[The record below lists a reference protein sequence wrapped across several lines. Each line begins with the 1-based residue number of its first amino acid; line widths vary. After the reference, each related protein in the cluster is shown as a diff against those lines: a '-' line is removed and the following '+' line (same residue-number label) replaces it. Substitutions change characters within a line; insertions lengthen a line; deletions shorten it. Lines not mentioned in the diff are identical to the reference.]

1 MRQPTLRKGL
11 HPSLALR
18 CLIILALVL
27 ILAFLWLPFA
37 SRRMMVRAYNAPR
50 RTDGGTTPRLS
61 NGGTPRTAS
70 LHAPDASPLPASDS
84 PVSALAE
91 DCTVW
96 QYLTRVAHA
105 HYSGDPPGYSNYVDI
120 DGDTLVVG
128 ANTYDVGTESAAGA
142 VYVFYRNEGGTDNWG
157 LVKRVVADDANNS
170 DYFGHSVAVDGDT
183 LVVGAIWDD
192 EPMLAQG
199 TAYVF
204 YRNHGGA
211 DNWGQVAQITPS
223 DAAASDEFG
232 YSVAIDGDIMV
243 VGARWAGAGGK
254 AYVFYRNQGGADS
267 WGAVTKLS
275 RSDAAAADDQYG
287 ISVAIDGSIAAV
299 GSYKDDDNG
308 WNSGAAYLFYRNQ
321 GGADNWGQ
329 FKKLTPSPAASEDY
343 FGRAVAIDGNTV
355 VVGAEGYDTLSSVFA
370 GSAYVFYR
378 NQGGADNWGQVAQLT
393 ASDGADFD
401 YFGHAADI
409 NGDCII
415 IGAYRHDKNPGGD
428 DRSGAG
434 YLFQRDQ
441 GGADSWGEVQKLF
454 HSSISNYDYLGAAA
468 AIDGDTVALDA
479 PGKNRTYIYEK
490 TVLPDL
496 QITKV
501 AAPTEI
507 DPGGEITFTIAYTN
521 NAGLA
526 TGVQITD
533 IIPSEVTVSSISHS
547 GATITDT
554 STTPA
559 YVWDVDNLAQG
570 DGGDIIIKGTV
581 NAVCQSSPS
590 SFSNT
595 AEISSSEQECD
606 SSDNQGTITV
616 NVRAS
621 NPSIQTLQIDQPD
634 PCADTINYTASI
646 ADPEGVDTLI
656 WRLVFSD
663 GGAVSASG
671 STVSGSY
678 PLQDPA
684 YCGNVQATLTVT
696 DEQGCTDT
704 MSSNTVDVN
713 QPPSVSGVAISQPD
727 PCADSIDYT
736 ATISDC
742 DDVSTVSWQLAFSD
756 GGSVTGSG
764 DAVSGAYS
772 LQDPAYCG
780 DIQATLTITDDQSCT
795 DTMSSNTVDVNQ
807 PPTISSLTIS
817 QPNPCVDEID
827 GDAYFRDCDG
837 GDFTVQLTFS
847 DGASFN
853 ASVVA
858 GTSDVHVI
866 ISYSLQDPAY
876 CGNIQATLTVTD
888 EHSCSDTLSSN
899 TVDIN
904 QPPQIDSLTIDRP
917 DPSSDVVNYA
927 ASVADCDGDDLTWDL
942 AFFDGGL
949 ILGSGTS
956 IAGIYHLQ
964 DPSYSGDITGTL
976 TISDTSQCT
985 DTMTT
990 VFHPGYLQVTKTDLQ
1005 DPVPATWYIRY
1016 TIVVTNTAGV
1026 AAGTIWLTD
1035 TLPAGTYLASVPAND
1050 GWAHEGAVVTRTVS
1064 SLAPGSSVS
1073 FSLHLGTHST
1083 TRGPVNNTVEARWGT
1098 FAISDTETTTVI
1110 EPPGP
1115 ATKTPTPTPTNT
1127 PTPTPTSTRTPTPT
1141 PTGTLEP
1148 QVTGCIAAYAWNDLN
1163 GNGVPD
1169 PGEPPLPGAFVEI
1182 FPAQPSTGAAAQLLD
1197 TPIASCAP
1205 QMTLASVCAAG
1216 SRRATIRLRSPARM
1230 DTCRRQAPAMRSRWL
1245 GVRRAQST
1253 LALRRSTESSCR
1265 TCTIGRHFG
1274 SKAGSVVD

>member
-50 RTDGGTTPRLS
+50 RTDGGTTH
-61 NGGTPRTAS
+61 TAS

-105 HYSGDPPGYSNYVDI
+105 HYSGDLPGYSNYVDI

-128 ANTYDVGTESAAGA
+128 ANTYDVGTERAAGA
-142 VYVFYRNEGGTDNWG
+142 VYVFYRNQGGTDNWG

-192 EPMLAQG
+192 DPMEAQG

-223 DAAASDEFG
+223 DAAAFDEFG

-267 WGAVTKLS
+267 WGAVTKLT
-275 RSDAAAADDQYG
+275 RSDAAASDDQYG

-308 WNSGAAYLFYRNQ
+308 WNSGSAYLFYRNQ

-479 PGKNRTYIYEK
+479 PGKNWTYIYEK

-533 IIPSEVTVSSISHS
+533 IIPSEVTVNSISHS

-581 NAVCQSSPS
+581 NVVCQSSPS

-646 ADPEGVDTLI
+646 ADPQGVDTLI

-696 DEQGCTDT
+696 DDLGCTDAMT
-704 MSSNTVDVN
+704 SNTVDVN
-713 QPPSVSGVAISQPD
+713 QPPQIDSLTISQPD
-727 PCADSIDYT
+727 PCADAISYN
-736 ATISDC
+736 ASISDC
-742 DDVSTVSWQLAFSD
+742 DSDALTWQLAISD
-756 GGSVTGSG
+756 GGSVSGSG
-764 DAVSGAYS
+764 DTVSG
-772 LQDPAYCG
+772 
-780 DIQATLTITDDQSCT
+780 
-795 DTMSSNTVDVNQ
+795 
-807 PPTISSLTIS
+807 
-817 QPNPCVDEID
+817 
-827 GDAYFRDCDG
+827 
-837 GDFTVQLTFS
+837 
-847 DGASFN
+847 
-853 ASVVA
+853 
-858 GTSDVHVI
+858 
-866 ISYSLQDPAY
+866 SYSLQDPAY

-888 EHSCSDTLSSN
+888 EHGCSDTLSSN

-927 ASVADCDGDDLTWDL
+927 ASVADCDGDDLTWAL

-1035 TLPAGTYLASVPAND
+1035 TLPAGTYLASVPPND

-1197 TPIASCAP
+1197 TPIASCTTDDTGFCMCCGLPPGDYTVAVTSP
-1205 QMTLASVCAAG
+1205 DGYVPTTSTSYAVTVVGGETS
-1216 SRRATIRLRSPARM
+1216 TI
-1230 DTCRRQAPAMRSRWL
+1230 
-1245 GVRRAQST
+1245 
-1253 LALRRSTESSCR
+1253 
-1265 TCTIGRHFG
+1265 HFG
-1274 SKAGSVVD
+1274 ATAQYRIFLPYLYHWPTFWE